1 MANPVLFA
9 SSLFLAFV
17 HLALILAQQP
27 LPRLFSFTVL
37 CGTFSSIWNHG
48 TTSEIAK
55 WTDRSMMAVGAVV
68 DFAYLSSVPM
78 EMRPLLCGLIV
89 CAILGYFGAKFLVV
103 RAPPPTGKAGK
114 AGLKGGD
121 ASPAGNA
128 PHLVAHVLLSLTHF
142 IMTYQLSRHCAEPS
156 SASSAGL
163 FCW

>member
-9 SSLFLAFV
+9 SSLFLAFI

-27 LPRLFSFTVL
+27 LPRVFSFTVL

-48 TTSEIAK
+48 TTTEVAK
-55 WTDRSMMAVGAVV
+55 WSDRSMMAVGAVV
-68 DFAYLSSVPM
+68 DFAYLWSVPM
-78 EMRPLLCGLIV
+78 EMRPLLCSLIV
-89 CAILGYFGAKFLVV
+89 LAILGYFGAKFLVV
-103 RAPPPTGKAGK
+103 QAPGKTAK

-128 PHLVAHVLLSLTHF
+128 PHLIAHILLSMTHF
-142 IMTYQLSRHCAEPS
+142 IMTYQLSRHCAVPS